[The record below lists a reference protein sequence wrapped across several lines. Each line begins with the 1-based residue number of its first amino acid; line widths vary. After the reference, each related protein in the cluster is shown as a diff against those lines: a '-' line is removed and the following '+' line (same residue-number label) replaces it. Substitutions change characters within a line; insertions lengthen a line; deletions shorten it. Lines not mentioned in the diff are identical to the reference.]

1 MARLSAFLLTT
12 MTLHIELILCTQYRN
27 GDVSSPFIFY
37 LDDYI
42 LSHGGLARLMLQGGD
57 GNLVMR
63 QYASSSWSYGGWAT
77 GTDPNGDHV
86 ELQEDGGLVVFDAT
100 GGVLWQSNS
109 ITGTSPYRLIV
120 TDDAELYTLD
130 SVNKIVWSTNPS
142 FVRLQTIWTEP
153 FNSNDT
159 VWYTVGPVAFT
170 SPSIHCPNY
179 PDLCVEVKWHST
191 PDNCCWVGKWTN
203 ISMYSALQLQV
214 DISGY
219 DLESYQDNG
228 CLIYWQFS
236 GFDWIL
242 YGTQYPDGVS
252 KDVIIDIPLNDSY
265 TCIAIDLQIL
275 GDGDDICYFDNAILR
290 GILRTSNPTDVPTSR
305 PTLSTADPT
314 TNRPTDVPT
323 SRPTLST
330 TNHPSNHPSTLPTIN
345 HPSNHP
351 STDPTTNHPSN
362 HPSTLPTGLPSTTPV
377 KNPVLV
383 ANIPSH
389 HEPSNSIAIT
399 YENTSSEIVTTDH
412 IESDGNDSNEV
423 STMQISTVIVSI
435 SIVFV
440 AVVMLAVVC
449 ATKQKERKRSK
460 VEIQAIISEG
470 MDVERIEQ
478 EEVITCSPAPPID
491 EVNRCDVEN
500 EDRQT
505 LGGED
510 NVVREDGEKGI
521 GTADIV
527 VREDDESESSSDND
541 EESSTFSVSHKKKA
555 QTTIGDDGKVI
566 IQCKLPPQDRTKGSW
581 L

>member
-1 MARLSAFLLTT
+1 MSAFALFVILV
-12 MTLHIELILCTQYRN
+12 MTLSLQLQLLFSTEYRN
-27 GDVSSPFIFY
+27 GDISSPFT
-37 LDDYI
+37 LDAQDYI
-42 LSHGGLARLMLQGGD
+42 LSHNGLVRLQLQSD
-57 GNLVMR
+57 GNLMIHVR
-63 QYASSSWSYGGWAT
+63 ANTSSNYWYHDPSISTWAT
-77 GTDPNGDHV
+77 STNPDGDHV
-86 ELQEDGGLVVFDAT
+86 HLPNDGKLVVFNAT
-100 GGVLWQSNS
+100 EGVLWQSNS

-242 YGTQYPDGVS
+242 YGTQYHDGVS

-305 PTLSTADPT
+305 PTLSTTDPT
-314 TNRPTDVPT
+314 TNRQ
-323 SRPTLST
+323 
-330 TNHPSNHPSTLPTIN
+330 SNHPSSSIYRSHYQSPKQSSIYITHGITI
-345 HPSNHP
+345 
-351 STDPTTNHPSN
+351 
-362 HPSTLPTGLPSTTPV
+362 
-377 KNPVLV
+377 
-383 ANIPSH
+383 
-389 HEPSNSIAIT
+389 
-399 YENTSSEIVTTDH
+399 YNTSK
-412 IESDGNDSNEV
+412 ESC
-423 STMQISTVIVSI
+423 
-435 SIVFV
+435 F
-440 AVVMLAVVC
+440 
-449 ATKQKERKRSK
+449 
-460 VEIQAIISEG
+460 
-470 MDVERIEQ
+470 
-478 EEVITCSPAPPID
+478 
-491 EVNRCDVEN
+491 
-500 EDRQT
+500 
-505 LGGED
+505 
-510 NVVREDGEKGI
+510 
-521 GTADIV
+521 
-527 VREDDESESSSDND
+527 SSQYS
-541 EESSTFSVSHKKKA
+541 
-555 QTTIGDDGKVI
+555 
-566 IQCKLPPQDRTKGSW
+566 
-581 L
+581 